1 MLLST
6 APWREAG
13 RAAERWLLPGDCL
26 LCHERDRQDDLI
38 CPVCRSRWHRVP
50 DPVCDRCG
58 QPLDRETGCRLCAE
72 WPTGF
77 GQVRSGVWLESRA
90 RRAVH
95 LLKYDGW
102 WRLAEAMAGPMVG
115 LAPLG
120 PGAVLVP
127 VPLGRARERTRGYN
141 QSAKLA
147 VALAHRAGLSV
158 NERCLVRNRETPS
171 QTRLTPD
178 ERAANLR
185 LAFRSVGP
193 PAHAVL
199 VDDVFTTGSTLVSAA
214 TALLQGGAGRVS
226 AVTFARAE
234 FPLAAINRLV

>member
-58 QPLDRETGCRLCAE
+58 QPLDRETGCRLCPE

-102 WRLAEAMAGPMVG
+102 WRLAEAMPARWSAWRPSAPAPYSFRCRSDG
-115 LAPLG
+115 LG
-120 PGAVLVP
+120 SEHAVII
-127 VPLGRARERTRGYN
+127 RARNWRWRWPT
-141 QSAKLA
+141 A
-147 VALAHRAGLSV
+147 
-158 NERCLVRNRETPS
+158 
-171 QTRLTPD
+171 
-178 ERAANLR
+178 
-185 LAFRSVGP
+185 
-193 PAHAVL
+193 PAC
-199 VDDVFTTGSTLVSAA
+199 
-214 TALLQGGAGRVS
+214 R
-226 AVTFARAE
+226 
-234 FPLAAINRLV
+234 

>member
-1 MLLST
+1 MRLFG
-6 APWREAG
+6 ARWREVAVD
-13 RAAERWLLPGDCL
+13 ACRWLLPGDCL
-26 LCHERDRQDDLI
+26 LCHERDPADDLI

-58 QPLDRETGCRLCAE
+58 QPLDRDMACRICPE
-72 WPTGF
+72 WPLGLDS
-77 GQVRSGVWLESRA
+77 VRSAVWLDGSA

-95 LLKYDGW
+95 LLKYEGW
-102 WRLAEAMAGPMVG
+102 WRLATAMARPMMG

-120 PGAVLVP
+120 RGAVLVP

-141 QSAKLA
+141 QSAKLCA
-147 VALAHRAGLSV
+147 ALEKQTGL
-158 NERCLVRNRETPS
+158 EIAPACLVRSRETPT

-178 ERAANLR
+178 QRAANLR
-185 LAFRSVGP
+185 SAFRAVRP

-199 VDDVFTTGSTLVSAA
+199 IDDVFTTGSTLVSAA
-214 TALLQGGAGRVS
+214 TALLAAGAVQVS

-234 FPLAAINRLV
+234 PPLAAINRLV